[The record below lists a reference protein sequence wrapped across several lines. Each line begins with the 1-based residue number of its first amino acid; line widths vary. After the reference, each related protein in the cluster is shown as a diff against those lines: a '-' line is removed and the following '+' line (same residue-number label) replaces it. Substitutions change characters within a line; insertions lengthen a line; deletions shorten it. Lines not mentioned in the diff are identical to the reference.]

1 MKAWLK
7 RFLEKALVREM
18 IVYVIFGILTTIIG
32 FGSYALF
39 IYLGFNVAASNTL
52 SHILAILFAYVTNKI
67 WVFKVR
73 DYSVRKIVPEF
84 LKFVSSR
91 LLAYIIDT
99 ALLVLL
105 VDVLLYD
112 PLLSKAGTSVV
123 VVILNYI
130 MSKIIVFRKKKQA
143 ES

>member
-18 IVYVIFGILTTIIG
+18 IIYVCFGILTTIIG

-39 IYLGFNVAASNTL
+39 IYLGFNVAVSNTL
-52 SHILAILFAYVTNKI
+52 SHVLAILFAYVTNKI

-73 DYSVRKIVPEF
+73 EYAIKKIVPEF

-91 LLAYIIDT
+91 LLAYVIDT

-105 VDVLLYD
+105 VDVLLYN

-123 VVILNYI
+123 VVILNYV
-130 MSKIIVFRKKKQA
+130 MSKIIVFRRKKQA
-143 ES
+143 EN